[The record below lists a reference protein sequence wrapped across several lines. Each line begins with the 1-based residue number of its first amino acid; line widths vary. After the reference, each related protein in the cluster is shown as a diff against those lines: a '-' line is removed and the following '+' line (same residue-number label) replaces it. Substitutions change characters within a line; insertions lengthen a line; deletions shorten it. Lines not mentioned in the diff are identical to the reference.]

1 MSHFLALL
9 LLVREGAV
17 ELQFVERAA
26 VVELARL
33 ARASSFPAQE
43 GVPHAAARRDYA
55 PMPSC
60 SWLTD
65 RREVV
70 LAFDSG
76 GRDRGLLFHQSVQ
89 LGRLQ
94 IGLMV
99 DLTEEVE
106 LTVVHE
112 APHGSLVT
120 EVAHRLV
127 EDVVRVVLGQV
138 APETLT
144 FEVQLSRVVIED
156 PLVLPQ
162 MVRESLETAQLV
174 ARVIEGVEDGVS
186 GLVARV
192 GSVVETVLV
201 EALSAGGRRAHEFEV
216 VHRFDVFVL
225 NVATIDLFIYL

>member
-1 MSHFLALL
+1 
-9 LLVREGAV
+9 
-17 ELQFVERAA
+17 
-26 VVELARL
+26 
-33 ARASSFPAQE
+33 
-43 GVPHAAARRDYA
+43 
-55 PMPSC
+55 
-60 SWLTD
+60 
-65 RREVV
+65 
-70 LAFDSG
+70 
-76 GRDRGLLFHQSVQ
+76 
-89 LGRLQ
+89 
-94 IGLMV
+94 MV